1 MLLEIHI
8 ENRNELC
15 NEMQVWMPKLLW
27 HRLEC
32 MYPLYPEIA
41 GIDLNEEDMEV
52 VFSPAQSVVG

>member
-1 MLLEIHI
+1 
-8 ENRNELC
+8 
-15 NEMQVWMPKLLW
+15 MQVWMPKLLW